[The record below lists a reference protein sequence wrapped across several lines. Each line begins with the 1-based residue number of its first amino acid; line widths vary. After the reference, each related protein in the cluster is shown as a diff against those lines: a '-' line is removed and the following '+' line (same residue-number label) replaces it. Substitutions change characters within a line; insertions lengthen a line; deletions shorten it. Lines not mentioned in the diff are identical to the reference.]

1 VRVAVVGLA
10 KKIVERELS
19 KHGLKLD
26 RRSPQ
31 IVISFGGDGTALY
44 AEKMYPGVPRIMIKH
59 SSKCKKCNQHNFS
72 KVLTALKNKK
82 YKIVEEIK
90 VEGSVNGKK
99 LIGLNEVNIHN
110 RPCTKAIRFSV
121 AINNKTIAKEVIGDG
136 LIVAT
141 PYGSGAYFY
150 SIAGKTF
157 KRGLGVAFNN
167 PHKKLRSKV
176 VNDKSKIKL
185 RILRG
190 KGLLCVDNNEK
201 MIPLKTGDVVKIRKA
216 VSKARIIELGKRR
229 KISNY

>member
-1 VRVAVVGLA
+1 VRVAVVGLV
-10 KKIVERELS
+10 KKVVERGLS

-26 RRSPQ
+26 KRKPQ

-44 AEKMYPGVPRIMIKH
+44 AEKVYPGVPRIMIKH
-59 SSKCKKCNQHNFS
+59 SSKCNKCKQHDFS

-82 YKIVEEIK
+82 YKVVEEIK
-90 VEGSVNGKK
+90 VEGSIGGKK
-99 LIGLNEVNIHN
+99 LVGLNEVNIHN
-110 RPCTKAIRFSV
+110 QLCTKAIRFSV
-121 AINNKTIAKEVIGDG
+121 AIDNKTIAKEVIGDG

-167 PHKKLRSKV
+167 PHKKLKSKV
-176 VNDKSKIKL
+176 VNDKSRI
-185 RILRG
+185 RVGILRG

-201 MIPLKTGDVVKIRKA
+201 MIPLKTGDVVKIRKTA
-216 VSKARIIELGKRR
+216 GKAKIIELGKRR